1 MIPAR
6 AGAGRSIRIAV
17 CGRGRGE
24 EWIGSWER
32 FPLAWRPFPIRLHQ
46 RLYFAKKSDGVIA
59 GICEFEKSSVFR
71 VMI

>member
-32 FPLAWRPFPIRLHQ
+32 FLFIIKQ
-46 RLYFAKKSDGVIA
+46 ENKIVSCQENIFAL
-59 GICEFEKSSVFR
+59 
-71 VMI
+71 